1 MLPLSYFKT
10 IKERKGRRMN
20 EPTNAQELLYS
31 RNKLL
36 YRAKANN
43 YNPETIQL
51 TWEEFDSIPCITERE
66 VN

>member
-1 MLPLSYFKT
+1 
-10 IKERKGRRMN
+10 MN
-20 EPTNAQELLYS
+20 EPTTAQELLYS

-51 TWEEFDSIPCITERE
+51 TLEEFDSIPCITERE